1 MNPTTTTN
9 TTNTTPHTATPQ
21 HPHTTTVA
29 ANRRIENITR
39 TFRHDQDLRLDPRK
53 PMPHIICPEARPHM
67 ERPASVWPPLLAG
80 AVVGSVIGVT
90 LVNYFS

>member
-1 MNPTTTTN
+1 MNPNTTTTN
-9 TTNTTPHTATPQ
+9 TTATPSTPHNTTAT
-21 HPHTTTVA
+21 

-39 TFRHDQDLRLDPRK
+39 TFRNDQDLRLDPRK
-53 PMPHIICPEARPHM
+53 PMPHIICPEAKPHM